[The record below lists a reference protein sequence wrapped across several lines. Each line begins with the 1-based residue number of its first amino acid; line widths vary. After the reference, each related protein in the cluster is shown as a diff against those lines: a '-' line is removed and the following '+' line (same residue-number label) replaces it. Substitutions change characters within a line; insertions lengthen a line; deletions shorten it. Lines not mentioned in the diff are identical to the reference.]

1 MIKQKLS
8 LILISSFVFSSVFLS
23 VAVHAQSPDIIP
35 LPVEMKTSE
44 GTFTINPK
52 TEIVLLGSGLE
63 NASDFFNSYLQ
74 KFYGFKLK
82 VVKTSSSKNSIRL
95 NFEKAEHPIP
105 GYYTMHVAADG
116 VEISGDNEPGAFY
129 GVQTLIQLLP
139 IEKQA
144 ALKIPF
150 TEITDYP
157 RFAYRGFMLDV
168 ARHFFT
174 VEYVKHFID
183 YLALHKLNYFHWHLT
198 DDQGWRIEI
207 KKYPKL
213 TTVGAF
219 RNGSLIGKYPG
230 TGNDGIRHG
239 GFYTQAQ
246 IKEVVAYAAKR
257 YVTVVPEIEM
267 PGHASAAIAA
277 YPYLS
282 CFPKESTTHPDKT
295 SWAGDTTGK
304 QVQQTW
310 GVHYDVFKPSEETFK
325 FLTDVLDEVVA
336 LFPSKLIHVGGDE
349 CPKDNWKRSEFCQ
362 NLIKEKGLKDEHG
375 LQSYFI
381 TRIEKHLNAKG
392 RSMIGWDEILE
403 GGLAPNASVMS
414 WRGEKGGIEAATLKH
429 KVVMTPTTYVYLDYS
444 QTKKEDSVVI
454 GGFLPLR
461 KVYGYNPFPNELAKE
476 YHQYII
482 GAQGN
487 LWTEYVAYPKK
498 VEYMIFPRATALSE
512 VFWSP
517 QDKRTYDDFTRR
529 LVTQFKRYDL
539 WGMMYSKAHLDP
551 QSDPQ

>member
-1 MIKQKLS
+1 MIVKR
-8 LILISSFVFSSVFLS
+8 IFASVFIVCLLTG
-23 VAVHAQSPDIIP
+23 VTAIAQQPDIVP
-35 LPVEMKTSE
+35 QPVEYKSAQGE
-44 GTFTINPK
+44 FVLNSK
-52 TEIVLLGSGLE
+52 TELVLSGSGLE
-63 NASDFFNSYLQ
+63 NSAEFFNSYLN
-74 KFYGFKLK
+74 KYYGFKLK
-82 VVKTSSSKNSIRL
+82 VVKTSSSKNAIRL
-95 NFEKAEHPIP
+95 NFEKEEHPIP
-105 GYYTMHVAADG
+105 GYYTMKIDKDG
-116 VEISGDNEPGAFY
+116 VYIAGDNEPGSFY

-139 IEKQA
+139 VQKSA
-144 ALKIPF
+144 SLKIPF
-150 TEITDYP
+150 VDITDYP

-168 ARHFFT
+168 ARHFYP

-183 YLALHKLNYFHWHLT
+183 YLALHKMNYFHWHLT

-213 TTVGAF
+213 TSVGGY
-219 RNGSLIGKYPG
+219 RNGTLIGRHPG

-239 GFYTQAQ
+239 GFYTQVQ
-246 IKEVVAYAAKR
+246 VKEVVAYAAKR

-282 CFPKESTTHPDKT
+282 CFPDESTTHPPKT
-295 SWAGDTTGK
+295 TWAGDSTGK

-310 GVHYDVFKPSEETFK
+310 GVHFDVFKPSEETFT
-325 FLTDVLDEVVA
+325 FLENVLDEVVA

-349 CPKDNWKRSEFCQ
+349 CPKDFWKRSEFCQ

-429 KVVMTPTTYVYLDYS
+429 NVVMTPTTYVYLDYS

-454 GGFLPLR
+454 GGFVPLR
-461 KVYGYNPFPNELAKE
+461 KVYGYNPLPAELGTEFHK
-476 YHQYII
+476 YII
-482 GAQGN
+482 GSQGN
-487 LWTEYVAYPKK
+487 VWTEYIRYPKK
-498 VEYMIFPRATALSE
+498 LEYMIFPRVTALSE

-517 QDKRTYDDFTRR
+517 QDRRTYNDFTRR

-539 WGMMYSKAHLDP
+539 WGMNYSKAHLDP
-551 QSDPQ
+551 ASDPQ